1 MTTSSTRWSYAA
13 FLTASG
19 RLYNW
24 NPLGGLT
31 LHSSEPILTGLADLS
46 RGHYSLLGVC
56 PGLLEC
62 TLHPQELFAAQGE
75 NVYRID
81 LRIRPLSKVYTAE
94 YFVTTLKQHGDDQ
107 HLFMIG
113 LSSSEIAFMDH
124 RYTSRSLGTRILPEP
139 LNEMKFFDISNH
151 YDKNQSVFMA
161 SSPFCRQI
169 YMNNIEL
176 AGKSFMEDDTVMKRS
191 CNIFRGGMSS
201 TLLSAANT
209 FGVQVYVH
217 STCLPACLS
226 ACLPACLF
234 VCLSGCLPTCLTV
247 CLAAWLPAWLPACL
261 PACANASTC
270 MSVCVFDST

>member
-62 TLHPQELFAAQGE
+62 TLHPQELLAAQGE
-75 NVYRID
+75 NIYRID
-81 LRIRPLSKVYTAE
+81 LRTRPLAKSYTAE
-94 YFVTTLKQHGDDQ
+94 HFVTTLKQHGDDQ

-113 LSSSEIAFMDH
+113 LSSSEMAFMDH
-124 RYTSRSLGTRILPEP
+124 RYTKKSLGTRILPEP

-151 YDKNQSVFMA
+151 YDKNQSIFMA
-161 SSPFCRQI
+161 SSPFSRQI

-176 AGKSFMEDDTVMKRS
+176 VGKSYMEIDTVMKRS
-191 CNIFRGGMSS
+191 CNTFKGGMSS

-209 FGVQVYVH
+209 FGVQVYVR
-217 STCLPACLS
+217 SACLPACLS
-226 ACLPACLF
+226 ACANA
-234 VCLSGCLPTCLTV
+234 SACLPTCLLVKMLLPV
-247 CLAAWLPAWLPACL
+247 CLFVFLIQHYSLPFSFGFLRHTQFMFL
-261 PACANASTC
+261 
-270 MSVCVFDST
+270 M

>member
-62 TLHPQELFAAQGE
+62 TLHPQELLAAQGE

-81 LRIRPLSKVYTAE
+81 LRTQPLTKACTAE
-94 YFVTTLKQHGDDQ
+94 HFVTTLKQHGDDQ

-113 LSSSEIAFMDH
+113 LSNCEISLMDH
-124 RYTSRSLGTRILPEP
+124 RYTNRSLGTRILPEP

-151 YDKNQSVFMA
+151 YDKNQSIFMA
-161 SSPFCRQI
+161 SSPFSRQI

-176 AGKSFMEDDTVMKRS
+176 VGKSFMEIDTVMKRS
-191 CNIFRGGMSS
+191 CNMFKGGMSS

-217 STCLPACLS
+217 S
-226 ACLPACLF
+226 ACLPACL
-234 VCLSGCLPTCLTV
+234 
-247 CLAAWLPAWLPACL
+247 PAY
-261 PACANASTC
+261 ANAAAF
-270 MSVCVFDST
+270 MSVCVFDSLLFSFLSAFPFTRSSCF